1 LSEKSQLLPQ
11 TPTYLRPM
19 TRIWKKLS
27 QEAIKSRVFNALERN
42 IDYTNE
48 HALGVP
54 ASLLD
59 GNVFNQDAS
68 FLKEA
73 PFLSTMIQNPNHIG
87 CHTLGN
93 SESFFAGTQ
102 EIEREL
108 IDICAV
114 DILKGEKGQFDG
126 YVASGGTEAN
136 MQAIWIYRNLFVKE
150 YQAQLDEICI
160 LCSEDSHYSMD
171 KASNVLG
178 VSIRKVSV
186 GENDRTISASSINS
200 ALQEASAEGKKYFI
214 VVSNMMTTMFGSVDD
229 ANLYIQCLEEHGAPY
244 RLHLDGAYGGFYYPF
259 SDESSQMNFL
269 NPKVSSV
276 TLDAHK
282 MAQAPYGTGIFLARK
297 GLIQY
302 VNTSEASYVEGE
314 DYTLIGS
321 RSGANAVGAWMI
333 LVKYGPF
340 GWSEKVFI
348 LQHRTNWM
356 CTQLQEMGVEFYR
369 HPYSNIITIRS
380 SFIDPKIAEEFGLVP
395 DNHKDPKWFKIV
407 VMEHV
412 TVDKLAQLTEKLKSV
427 IKF

>member
-1 LSEKSQLLPQ
+1 MS
-11 TPTYLRPM
+11 
-19 TRIWKKLS
+19 RIWNKLS
-27 QEAIKSRVFNALERN
+27 QKEIKARVYDALERN
-42 IDYTNE
+42 IDYSNE

-59 GNVFNQDAS
+59 ANVFNQDAS

-93 SESFFAGTQ
+93 SESFFIGTQ

-108 IDICAV
+108 IEICAV

-136 MQAIWIYRNLFVKE
+136 MQAIWIYRNFFVKE
-150 YQAQLDEICI
+150 HNAKLDEICI

-178 VSIRKVSV
+178 VGIQKVKV
-186 GENDRTISASSINS
+186 GESDRRISAFNLNRVIK
-200 ALQEASAEGKKYFI
+200 EASAEGKKYFI
-214 VVSNMMTTMFGSVDD
+214 AVSNMMTTMFGSVDD
-229 ANLYIQCLEEHGAPY
+229 VKLYIQCLEKHGAPY
-244 RLHLDGAYGGFYYPF
+244 KLHLDGAYGGFYYPF
-259 SDESSQMNFL
+259 SDEQSQMNFL

-282 MAQAPYGTGIFLARK
+282 MAQAPYGTGIFLSRK

-302 VNTSEASYVEGE
+302 VNTIQASYVEGE

-348 LQHRTNWM
+348 LQRRTEWM
-356 CTQLQEMGVEFYR
+356 CKQLQEMGVEFYR

-380 SFIDPKIAEEFGLVP
+380 SYIDPEIAEKFGLVP
-395 DNHKDPKWFKIV
+395 DNHKNPQWFKIV

-412 TVDKLAQLTEKLKSV
+412 TVDKLVLLLERLKSV
-427 IKF
+427 IRL